1 MFIIPTK
8 YHVHSLPYS
17 NGCELKWGYTSTLR
31 STSMSS
37 TIVTLI
43 KGICTTSGT
52 SLIKEASP
60 KVVKWSANAFV
71 VGGNCYGRI
80 SN

>member
-1 MFIIPTK
+1 
-8 YHVHSLPYS
+8 
-17 NGCELKWGYTSTLR
+17 
-31 STSMSS
+31 MSS